1 MLPSILV
8 AGIGNIF
15 HGDDSFGIE
24 VLQKLALSSLPGN
37 VRLMDIGIRG
47 VDLAFAMLD
56 GYETIILID
65 ATSQGGPPGTLY
77 TMELDPD
84 DLPDGASLANA
95 HGLDPASV
103 LSAAKNM
110 GARFGK
116 VFLVG
121 CEPLVLESE
130 NGRIGLSDV
139 VQAAVRPAVETVQ
152 KLLQSLTL
160 QEVNVD
166 EFA

>member
-15 HGDDSFGIE
+15 HGDDSFGVE
-24 VLQKLALSSLPGN
+24 VIQRLASSSLPGN

-56 GYETIILID
+56 GYDAIILID
-65 ATSQGGPPGTLY
+65 TTSQGGAPGTLY

-84 DLPDGASLANA
+84 DLPDGASLANS
-95 HGLDPASV
+95 HGLDPAFV
-103 LSAAKNM
+103 LSAAKSM

-116 VFLVG
+116 LFLVG

-130 NGRIGLSDV
+130 DGHIGLSDV
-139 VQAAVRPAVETVQ
+139 VQAAVRPAVDTVQ
-152 KLLQSLTL
+152 RLLQSLTL
-160 QEVNVD
+160 EEVNAN

>member
-15 HGDDSFGIE
+15 HGDDSFGVE
-24 VLQKLALSSLPGN
+24 VIQQLASSSLPGN

-47 VDLAFAMLD
+47 VDLTFAMLD
-56 GYETIILID
+56 GYDAIILID

-77 TMELDPD
+77 TMKLDPD
-84 DLPDGASLANA
+84 DLPAGGSLANA
-95 HGLDPASV
+95 HGLDPTSV

-121 CEPLVLESE
+121 CEPFVLESE
-130 NGRIGLSDV
+130 DGRIGLSEV
-139 VQAAVRPAVETVQ
+139 VQAAVRPAIETVQ
-152 KLLQSLTL
+152 RLLKSLTL